1 MTNTESMENLGLGSR
16 FDEVRKTLLQ
26 AQFADRLSKPL
37 EYWVLPSDRR
47 LPLVLLG
54 RTLRDLLSTPFEEL
68 SATPGIGEK
77 KINSLVKLLNRAT
90 RDEPPTASAGDD
102 LDRATEV
109 RLDKGEFDPSV
120 VSEAL
125 WSEWRETVRRSH
137 ISELK
142 LGRLAPSLQRL
153 PTVIWHKALGDYLD
167 HTVAEIRSLR
177 THGEKRVRCVL
188 EVFHSVY
195 NRLLT
200 ADGSVELDRWL
211 MPGAVRDVQDW
222 VLRQLE
228 SPRVPAEEE
237 VNEQFARPLLGL
249 IATDCGSTVSR
260 LVEERLG
267 INTESRSVREQA
279 RQLGVTRARVYQLLD
294 DVGKVMNVRW
304 PEGKSLLDRL
314 TSHYTPL
321 EQQQGQLRLFFGLC
335 ELCFPEKQLMP
346 VEAPAKATTA
356 LVSQDQAGQSDEP
369 APVRAEF
376 SDPAHDGQD
385 DVRPARS
392 RTATSAAPLPS
403 TAGRG

>member
-1 MTNTESMENLGLGSR
+1 MSNTESVDHLGLGTR

-26 AQFADRLSKPL
+26 DQFADRLSKPL

-54 RTLRDLLSTPFEEL
+54 RTLGELLSTPFEEL

-77 KINSLVKLLNRAT
+77 KISSLVKLLNRAT
-90 RDEPPTASAGDD
+90 RDEPPTAAVGDD
-102 LDRATEV
+102 ADRAPEAK
-109 RLDKGEFDPSV
+109 LDKGTFDPSV

-125 WSEWRETVRRSH
+125 WSEWRETVRRSG
-137 ISELK
+137 ISDQK

-153 PTVIWHKALGDYLD
+153 PTVIWHKPLGDYLN

-195 NRLLT
+195 NRLSA
-200 ADGSVELDRWL
+200 ADASVDLDRWL
-211 MPGAVRDVQDW
+211 MPLAVRDVQDW
-222 VLRQLE
+222 VVGQL
-228 SPRVPAEEE
+228 SSDHVPTEEE
-237 VNEQFARPLLGL
+237 VNERFARPLIGL
-249 IATDCGSTVSR
+249 IDTDCGATVAR

-294 DVGKVMNVRW
+294 DVGKVMTVRW
-304 PEGKSLLDRL
+304 PEGKLLLDRL

-321 EQQQGQLRLFFGLC
+321 DQKQGQLRLFFGLC
-335 ELCFPEKQLMP
+335 ELCFPEKQMSS
-346 VEAPAKATTA
+346 VESTTSPSSAPMGGGDDQPSVPRLPAGVEFG
-356 LVSQDQAGQSDEP
+356 VSTQVTDNGEDELRLASSRP
-369 APVRAEF
+369 SSILRHPVR
-376 SDPAHDGQD
+376 H
-385 DVRPARS
+385 
-392 RTATSAAPLPS
+392 
-403 TAGRG
+403 